1 LKVSPQLS
9 EKEAQ
14 MEILF
19 TVDAAALN
27 RAIGVAAIVTPQI
40 TPQTGGGYLFM
51 VRRETCDV
59 YSRDGKHEARSSFPI
74 SDVTGEGAF
83 ILPAEAVKGLSHISG
98 PIYFK
103 ATEDNGAFK
112 VKYAF
117 GESGS
122 NERVSF
128 DPRSTHMFEKD
139 ITAAQEAGTPK
150 EFTIKIL
157 QFGLA
162 LTRSFLAKAGDTVD
176 QDVFKTIRI
185 FGNADPELAR
195 ANGHMLASNSKEI
208 CYVQCPAFMNKDLS
222 LPAQHLGLIESFL
235 GRSSGSVS
243 MYQTE
248 TKVYMINA
256 RGDVLGWP
264 RHTVEYKK
272 FTYYAKTDEVV
283 VNVSPDQIGRQ
294 LKYMRDALG
303 KDKTK
308 IRMHFEPST
317 SYISFSSLEES
328 NTLSSLTVPT
338 EKLDVRVTDGLVMN
352 VNVNQLLHIFEG
364 IRGDKVEFRIKVLPA
379 DERRPK
385 DRFMFR
391 TIDGFLLS
399 EEGTVVGGL
408 LEDPPTGTEY
418 PPKGAYECRVTRF
431 APGID

>member
-1 LKVSPQLS
+1 
-9 EKEAQ
+9 
-14 MEILF
+14 MEITF
-19 TVDAAALN
+19 TVDASALN
-27 RAIGVAAIVTPQI
+27 RAIGVASIVTPQI

-51 VRRETCDV
+51 VRRETCDL

-74 SDVTGEGAF
+74 SEVTGEGAF
-83 ILPAEAVKGLSHISG
+83 ILPAEAVKGLGYISG
-98 PIYFK
+98 QIHFK

-112 VKYAF
+112 VKYTF
-117 GESGS
+117 GGSGA
-122 NERVSF
+122 NDRVSF
-128 DPRSTHMFEKD
+128 DPRSTHMFERD
-139 ITAAQEAGTPK
+139 ITAAQESVRPK

-157 QFGLA
+157 QFGLSVA
-162 LTRSFLAKAGDTVD
+162 KSFLPKSGDSVD
-176 QDVFKTIRI
+176 QDVFRTIRI

-195 ANGHMLASNSKEI
+195 ANGHMLTSNTKEI
-208 CYVQCPAFMNKDLS
+208 CYLQCAAFMDKDLS
-222 LPAQHLGLIESFL
+222 LPAQHLSLIESFL
-235 GRSSGSVS
+235 GRSSGVVS

-256 RGDVLGWP
+256 LGDVLGWP

-272 FTYYAKTDEVV
+272 FTYYAKNDEVV
-283 VNVSPDQIGRQ
+283 VKVSPELISLQ
-294 LKYMRDALG
+294 LKYMRDEIG

-308 IRMHFEPST
+308 IRMHFDPAT
-317 SYISFSSLEES
+317 NDIYFSSLEES
-328 NTLSSLTVPT
+328 NTLHTLAIPT
-338 EKLDVRVTDGLVMN
+338 EKVDVKIADSLAMN
-352 VNVNQLLHIFEG
+352 VNVNQILHIFEG

-399 EEGTVVGGL
+399 EEGVVVGGL
-408 LEDPPTGTEY
+408 LENPPNDVEY

>member
-1 LKVSPQLS
+1 
-9 EKEAQ
+9 
-14 MEILF
+14 MEIAF
-19 TVDAAALN
+19 TVDATALN
-27 RAIGVAAIVTPQI
+27 RAIGVASIVTPQI
-40 TPQTGGGYLFM
+40 TPQTGGGYLLM

-59 YSRDGKHEARSSFPI
+59 YSRDGKHEARSSFAI

-83 ILPAEAVKGLSHISG
+83 ILPSEAVKGLGYVSG
-98 PIYFK
+98 PVSFR
-103 ATEDNGAFK
+103 ATEENGAFK
-112 VKYAF
+112 VKYTF

-122 NERVSF
+122 NERSSS

-139 ITAAQEAGTPK
+139 ITAAQEAATPT
-150 EFTIKIL
+150 EFSIKIL
-157 QFGLA
+157 QFGLSVA
-162 LTRSFLAKAGDTVD
+162 KSFLPKAGDSVD
-176 QDVFKTIRI
+176 QEVYRTIRV

-195 ANGHMLASNSKEI
+195 ANGHMLAANTKEI
-208 CYVQCPAFMNKDLS
+208 CYVQCPAFLDKDLS

-243 MYQTE
+243 VYQTA
-248 TKVYMINA
+248 TKVYMINT

-264 RHTVEYKK
+264 RHTIEYKK

-283 VNVSPDQIGRQ
+283 VKVSPDQIALQ
-294 LKYMRDALG
+294 LKYMRDNLA
-303 KDKTK
+303 KDKNK

-317 SYISFSSLEES
+317 QCISFSSLEES
-328 NTLSSLTVPT
+328 NALISLAVPT
-338 EKLDVRVTDGLVMN
+338 DAVDVRVSASLAMN
-352 VNVNQLLHIFEG
+352 VNVNQILRIFEG
-364 IRGDKVEFRIKVLPA
+364 VRGDQVEFRIKIIPA

-399 EEGTVVGGL
+399 DDGAVVGGL
-408 LEDPPTGTEY
+408 LENPPSDMEY

>member
-1 LKVSPQLS
+1 
-9 EKEAQ
+9 
-14 MEILF
+14 MEITF
-19 TVDAAALN
+19 SVDASALN
-27 RAIGVAAIVTPQI
+27 RAIGVAAIVTPQS

-51 VRRETCDV
+51 VRQESCDV

-74 SDVTGEGAF
+74 SEVAGEGAF
-83 ILPAEAVKGLSHISG
+83 ILPSEAVKGLGHVSG
-98 PIYFK
+98 LVRFK

-112 VKYAF
+112 VRYTF
-117 GESGS
+117 GESGL

-128 DPRSTHMFEKD
+128 DPRTTHMFEKD
-139 ITAAQEAGTPK
+139 ITAAQEAGSAK
-150 EFTIKIL
+150 EFSIKIL

-162 LTRSFLAKAGDTVD
+162 VAKSFLPKSGESVD
-176 QDVFKTIRI
+176 QEVFKTIRI

-195 ANGHMLASNSKEI
+195 ANGHMLASNTREI
-208 CYVQCPAFMNKDLS
+208 CYIQCPAFLDKDLS

-264 RHTVEYKK
+264 RHIAEYKK
-272 FTYYAKTDEVV
+272 FAYYTKDDEVV
-283 VNVSPDQIGRQ
+283 VRVSPDQIALQ
-294 LKYMRDALG
+294 LKYMRDNLG
-303 KDKTK
+303 KEKTK
-308 IRMHFEPST
+308 IRMEFDPATNH
-317 SYISFSSLEES
+317 ISFASLDES
-328 NTLSSLTVPT
+328 NTASSLAVPS
-338 EKLDVRVTDGLVMN
+338 EKVDVKVPDTLAMS
-352 VNVNQLLHIFEG
+352 VNVNQILHIFDG
-364 IRGDKVEFRIKVLPA
+364 IRGDKVEFRIKILRA
-379 DERRPK
+379 DSRRPK

-399 EEGTVVGGL
+399 DDGAVVGGL
-408 LEDPPTGTEY
+408 LENPPQDIEY